1 MRRKKEKRYRI
12 AIAILS
18 LVIVVQGLIIFYQRP
33 KVAPPERIPPLPEV
47 TKGKIAIVIDD
58 LGYSLNNL
66 DIFKQIKPPITVA
79 VLPNLEY
86 SASVA
91 KNMHRLGF
99 EVILHLPLEPLGGQG
114 LEKNTILTS
123 MDEGTI
129 RDNVR
134 RALKSVPYC
143 CGISNHMGSKATQDS
158 RVMGVVLQE
167 AAKFNFFFLD
177 SYVSADSVCQELAR
191 KSGVRFNKRDIFLDN
206 KNDPVDIR
214 RQMQQLKKKA
224 NRAGQAIGIG
234 HDRRNTLSVLIEEI
248 PKIKEEGYEFVFVSE
263 LVE

>member
-33 KVAPPERIPPLPEV
+33 KVAPPERIPPPEV

-129 RDNVR
+129 RDKVR

-143 CGISNHMGSKATQDS
+143 RGISNHMGSKATQDS

-167 AAKFNFFFLD
+167 ADKINFFFLD

-206 KNDPVDIR
+206 ENDPVDIR
-214 RQMQQLKKKA
+214 RQMQKLKNKA